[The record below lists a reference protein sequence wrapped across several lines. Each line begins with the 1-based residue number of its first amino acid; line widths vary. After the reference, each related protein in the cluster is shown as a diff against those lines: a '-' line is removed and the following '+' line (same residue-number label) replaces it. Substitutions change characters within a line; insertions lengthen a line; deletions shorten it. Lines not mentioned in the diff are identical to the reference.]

1 MSDTW
6 NTTVYGVL
14 VDEGKLF
21 LEVEGEY
28 GLPSVEFGA
37 RALWLNNYAPLQLSL
52 SKVFNCNINILRRIH
67 IKEDLDKQTATVAF
81 ALEVA
86 DTSAP
91 KGNWID
97 HETLTS
103 INPSNFKQTDII
115 QKVISE
121 MDNDLSPNGRPA
133 WAQTGWYE
141 ETSTWITSTLKNLGY
156 SVKEIQLVKTWNIS
170 CVLKVITN
178 KDDVYFKANYDFP
191 LFSDEAALYTL
202 LNKDFPENIPEIL
215 ATNEHGDFLLKG
227 YTFAL
232 KTIPYENQHKLLQQ
246 SFKFHQAYL
255 GKKDAVLGIGCADRS
270 LGLFPEQLA
279 TALKADYIQKR
290 LTQEEVDYLEAN
302 FSLIEDVIKELND
315 GPIPHTLIHGD
326 LHLGNV
332 AFDGDTIIFLDWTDA
347 SYSHPFFDAIHDI
360 YFWDDR
366 ALADKLRDEYL
377 ALWLKYLDDVTF
389 EELLRLWNL
398 ATPLYVLQRV
408 VTDYSFVENMEAS
421 SQYEFIDGCLMFL
434 RFGIKSLKEL

>member
-14 VDEGKLF
+14 VDGGKVF
-21 LEVEGEY
+21 FEAEGEY

-37 RALWLNNYAPLQLSL
+37 RALWLNNYAPLQSSL
-52 SKVFNCNINILRRIH
+52 SKLFNCNINILRRIY
-67 IKEDLDKQTATVAF
+67 IKEDLEKQTATVAF
-81 ALEVA
+81 AVEVA
-86 DTSAP
+86 DTSVP
-91 KGNWID
+91 KGNWVD
-97 HETLTS
+97 QETLTNTNQK
-103 INPSNFKQTDII
+103 IKQADII

-121 MDNDLSPNGRPA
+121 IDNIHIPKGRPA
-133 WAQTGWYE
+133 WAQAGWHE

-156 SVKEIQLVKTWNIS
+156 SVKEIQLIKTWNIS
-170 CVLKVITN
+170 CVLKVITD
-178 KDDVYFKANYDFP
+178 KDDIYFKANYDFP

-215 ATNEHGDFLLKG
+215 ATNEQGDFLLKG
-227 YTFAL
+227 YTFAS

-246 SFKFHQAYL
+246 AFKFHQAYL
-255 GKKDAVLGIGCADRS
+255 GKKDVVLGIGCADRS
-270 LGLFPEQLA
+270 LELFPEQLA
-279 TALKADYIQKR
+279 TALQADYIQER
-290 LTQEEVDYLEAN
+290 LTQEEIDYLDAN

-315 GPIPHTLIHGD
+315 GPVPHTLIHGD

-360 YFWDDR
+360 YFWNDR
-366 ALADKLRDEYL
+366 VLADKLRDEYL
-377 ALWLKYLDDVTF
+377 DLWVEYLDDVTF